1 MNGYCD
7 LHCHILYGVDDG
19 AQTVEDARALIDGAY
34 ASGTRTVCFTP
45 HYNPLRELESAGA
58 EETFRSFSA
67 EMKAH
72 YPDLDLYLGAEIL
85 YHQRI
90 ADSIARGACRTLN
103 GTRFVLIEFLPDD
116 DGDFIVQ
123 SVESVA
129 ARGYTPVLAHAE
141 RYHSFLACPSYVFS
155 LAAQDIPIQLN
166 VRSVLGV
173 NGKKVKR
180 FCHLVLKEGAAA
192 VIASDAHDPEFA
204 DAKLGEGFRYVS
216 KKFGEEYARALFCDT
231 PRTLLG
237 LDAEN

>member
-1 MNGYCD
+1 
-7 LHCHILYGVDDG
+7 
-19 AQTVEDARALIDGAY
+19 
-34 ASGTRTVCFTP
+34 
-45 HYNPLRELESAGA
+45 
-58 EETFRSFSA
+58 
-67 EMKAH
+67 MKEK

-90 ADSIARGACRTLN
+90 ADSISRGVCRTLN

-116 DGDFIVQ
+116 DGDYIVQ
-123 SVESVA
+123 SVEAVA
-129 ARGYTPVLAHAE
+129 ARGYTPILAHAE
-141 RYHSFLACPSYVFS
+141 RYRSFLSCPGYALS
-155 LAAQDIPIQLN
+155 LAEQDIPIQLN
-166 VRSVLGV
+166 VRSVTGG
-173 NGKKVKR
+173 NGKKVKK
-180 FCHLVLKEGAAA
+180 FCHLLLKAGAAA